1 MALRAQGR
9 LKAAFASYQRSLALR
24 PDHSDVYS
32 NLGNALRELGRLND
46 AAANHQQA
54 VRLSPGS
61 AQAIYNLG
69 LILRDLGHLNEALA
83 CFDKALE
90 IDPDFVYC
98 HWDRSLAL
106 LLRGDFEEGFAE
118 YEWRWKLPHNPPRG
132 YTQPLW
138 DGGALDGRTIF
149 VHQEQGLGDMIQ
161 FVRYLPMVKEQ
172 GGTVVVE
179 SQPELARLIS
189 TVPGADK
196 VVIRGSSPPPFD
208 VYVPLLSLPRIFDSS
223 IENIP
228 DRVPYLAPPELHNV
242 HLPVPI
248 ETRLKVGLVWAG
260 KRSHKNDRN
269 RSCALTEFMALAFY
283 SL

>member
-1 MALRAQGR
+1 MSAPTSRGGSTSSWARASSRKSPTSPIDRPADVYNNLGVALRAQGR

-98 HWDRSLAL
+98 HWDRFLAL

-132 YTQPLW
+132 YTQPHW
-138 DGGALDGRTIF
+138 DGAALDGRTIF
-149 VHQEQGLGDMIQ
+149 VHQEQGLGDMI
-161 FVRYLPMVKEQ
+161 
-172 GGTVVVE
+172 
-179 SQPELARLIS
+179 
-189 TVPGADK
+189 
-196 VVIRGSSPPPFD
+196 
-208 VYVPLLSLPRIFDSS
+208 
-223 IENIP
+223 
-228 DRVPYLAPPELHNV
+228 
-242 HLPVPI
+242 
-248 ETRLKVGLVWAG
+248 
-260 KRSHKNDRN
+260 
-269 RSCALTEFMALAFY
+269 
-283 SL
+283 